1 MAKDKAPPLKRPAD
15 MHILDKEDKH
25 MQKVANKSGNADN
38 WIRGW
43 NRVKYKLSSTEKV
56 VPKKEAEDAEN

>member
-1 MAKDKAPPLKRPAD
+1 MAKDKAPTTKRPAD

-25 MQKVANKSGNADN
+25 MQKVANKSGNPDN

-56 VPKKEAEDAEN
+56 VSKKETDDADD